1 MKKNNVRQDAAT
13 GTTTAKEM
21 TKKRVKAD
29 KWIYIIQ
36 YEYSDGSIEQI
47 IDEYPTKEEAQ
58 EAMKYKFDNCQF
70 MNRCFG
76 YENPLAYITDDSA
89 RTNSTNGA
97 IVMLWVKKKAGKMSW
112 LKNAKRLDDIKR
124 EAAAELAKRL
134 GIEGSSVKFN

>member
-1 MKKNNVRQDAAT
+1 MNKNIAKSNAAT

-36 YEYSDGSIEQI
+36 YEYSDGSIEQT
-47 IDEYPTKEEAQ
+47 IDEYPTKEKAQ
-58 EAMKYKFDNCQF
+58 EAMKYTFGRCQF

-97 IVMLWVKKKAGKMSW
+97 IVMLWVKKKTGKMSW
-112 LKNAKRLDDIKR
+112 LKNAKRLDDIER
-124 EAAAELAKRL
+124 ETASELAKQL
-134 GIEGSSVKFN
+134 GIEGVV

>member
-13 GTTTAKEM
+13 GKTTAKEM

-29 KWIYIIQ
+29 KWIYIIR

-58 EAMKYKFDNCQF
+58 EAMKYAFDNRQF

-89 RTNSTNGA
+89 LTNSTNGA
-97 IVMLWVKKKAGKMSW
+97 IVKFWVKKKTGKMSW

-124 EAAAELAKRL
+124 EVAAELAKQL
-134 GIEGSSVKFN
+134 GIEGVV

>member
-1 MKKNNVRQDAAT
+1 MKKNNVRPEAAT
-13 GTTTAKEM
+13 GKTTAKEM

-29 KWIYIIQ
+29 KWIYIIR
-36 YEYSDGSIEQI
+36 YEYSDGSLEHI

-58 EAMKYKFDNCQF
+58 EAMKYAFDNRQF

-89 RTNSTNGA
+89 LTNSTNGA
-97 IVMLWVKKKAGKMSW
+97 IVKFWVKKKTGKMSW

-124 EAAAELAKRL
+124 EAAAELAKQL
-134 GIEGSSVKFN
+134 GIEGVV